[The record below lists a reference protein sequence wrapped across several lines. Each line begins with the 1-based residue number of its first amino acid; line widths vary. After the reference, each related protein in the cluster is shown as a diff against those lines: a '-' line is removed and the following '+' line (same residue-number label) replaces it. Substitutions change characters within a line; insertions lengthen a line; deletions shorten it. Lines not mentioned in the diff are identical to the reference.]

1 MQRRPDLIRVSQFGI
16 ITNDLPAR
24 MQRRP
29 DLIRVSQF
37 GMINPEYG
45 RSICGVDWPVFPTD
59 IGANATPLQE
69 YWPVFPTDIGANA
82 TPP

>member
-1 MQRRPDLIRVSQFGI
+1 MITNDLPARMQRRPDLIRVSQFGI

-59 IGANATPLQE
+59 IGANASPLQE
-69 YWPVFPTDIGANA
+69 YGR
-82 TPP
+82 